1 MTVAEW
7 FVGFGS
13 AFGIKFSSSI
23 DDVVW
28 LAPFLTSNSSVSIR
42 FQNSVIYTSVCLV
55 QTLVAMLIAQT
66 GKKAVAAITGGNK
79 DAWSTEKI
87 LTVGAGCLLAVY
99 SVKLTYEWIQEM
111 REGSE
116 EEETGGNPESGI
128 YNQVATGEE
137 EAEKNGDTAAAVE
150 SGRAGCC
157 AGAGGIFGMSGTKG
171 GEVELSAR
179 NVSTNVEIDNPDK
192 AEADVNDADRARQ
205 RTLFVI
211 AFIGSVD
218 DLTLFVP
225 MLVGKSFDLFQLMFG
240 AFFAAAVIVFICI
253 FIGLCKPIADC
264 LSKVPLALIVII
276 FATVLL
282 VKGFTE
288 PDHPEHAE

>member
-1 MTVAEW
+1 MGVTEW
-7 FVGFGS
+7 FGS

-28 LAPFLTSNSSVSIR
+28 LAPFLTSNCSVNIR
-42 FQNSVIYTSVCLV
+42 LQNSVIYTSVCLV

-66 GKKAVAAITGGNK
+66 GRKAVAMATGGNK

-99 SVKLTYEWIQEM
+99 SVKLSYEWIQEM
-111 REGSE
+111 REGDDEGE
-116 EEETGGNPESGI
+116 EAGGNPESGT
-128 YNQVATGEE
+128 YNKVAQGEE
-137 EAEKNGDTAAAVE
+137 EAEKNGNNAEAVE

-157 AGAGGIFGMSGTKG
+157 AGGLFGGAAKKE

-192 AEADVNDADRARQ
+192 AESDVNDADRARQ

-240 AFFAAAVIVFICI
+240 AFFAAAIIVFICI

-282 VKGFTE
+282 IKGFTE
-288 PDHPEHAE
+288 PDHPDRAE

>member
-1 MTVAEW
+1 MWILEW
-7 FVGFGS
+7 LVGFGS

-28 LAPFLTSNSSVSIR
+28 LAPFLTSNSSAAIR
-42 FQNSVIYTSVCLV
+42 MQNSVIYTSVCLV
-55 QTLVAMLIAQT
+55 QTVVAMAIAYS
-66 GKKAVAAITGGNK
+66 GRKAVKFLTGGNK

-87 LTVGAGCLLAVY
+87 LTVGAGCLLACY
-99 SVKLTYEWIQEM
+99 SIKLSYEYYQELM
-111 REGSE
+111 EGDGE
-116 EEETGGNPESGI
+116 ENAGGDPESGT
-128 YNQVATGEE
+128 YNKVASGEDGD
-137 EAEKNGDTAAAVE
+137 EKGPDGAVE

-157 AGAGGIFGMSGTKG
+157 TGGMFGLQKG
-171 GEVELSAR
+171 GEVELSGR
-179 NVSTNVEIDNPDK
+179 NLTADREIDNPEKTD
-192 AEADVNDADRARQ
+192 EAMDAADRAKQ
-205 RTLFVI
+205 KTLFVI

-225 MLVGKSFDLFQLMFG
+225 MLVGKSFDLGQLMFG
-240 AFFAAAVIVFICI
+240 AFFAATTIVTICI

-282 VKGFTE
+282 IKGFTE
-288 PDHPEHAE
+288 PAHEAKDAS